1 MTYVNKVAVIFV
13 YQFYML
19 SIYILIYL
27 AIYLSIHLSTYIAN
41 KFYMHGQLF
50 HVKKNRRKLYKGE
63 ICMHFFLIIH
73 AEVTIL
79 EIR

>member
-1 MTYVNKVAVIFV
+1 
-13 YQFYML
+13 
-19 SIYILIYL
+19 
-27 AIYLSIHLSTYIAN
+27 
-41 KFYMHGQLF
+41 MHGELF

-79 EIR
+79 KSVILVLLEIQKYLHSGVEVDEIVNNIKCVA